1 MITGIMESAGP
12 QHCDDDYDH
21 GTMPRYLVVADEPWV
36 RNEVHAALT
45 APDVSLVDH
54 ADPSTAAATATDDG
68 FDAVICDLQVGSRG
82 GMAVTRDLLE
92 RAAIDAAPA
101 IPAVLLLDRSAD
113 AFLAK
118 RAGAAAWVA
127 KPFSSH
133 ELVEAMAEAADGVS
147 KQPVEAANTE

>member
-1 MITGIMESAGP
+1 
-12 QHCDDDYDH
+12 
-21 GTMPRYLVVADEPWV
+21 MPRYLVVADESWV

-54 ADPSTAAATATDDG
+54 QDPATAAVNAMSDG

-92 RAAIDAAPA
+92 QAAVTGKPP
-101 IPAVLLLDRSAD
+101 IPMVLLLDRSAD

-118 RAGAAAWVA
+118 RAGAAAWVV

-133 ELVEAMAEAADGVS
+133 DLVEALDRAFPVATRTGAEAASD
-147 KQPVEAANTE
+147 E

>member
-1 MITGIMESAGP
+1 
-12 QHCDDDYDH
+12 
-21 GTMPRYLVVADEPWV
+21 MPRYLVVADESWV

-45 APDVSLVDH
+45 APDVSLIDH
-54 ADPSTAAATATDDG
+54 QDPSTAATSAVNDG

-92 RAAIDAAPA
+92 QAATAGKRPV
-101 IPAVLLLDRSAD
+101 PAVLLLDRSAD

-118 RAGAAAWVA
+118 RAGAAAWVT

-133 ELVEAMAEAADGVS
+133 ELVEALGRAVPAASDTTAEAAAD
-147 KQPVEAANTE
+147 E

>member
-1 MITGIMESAGP
+1 
-12 QHCDDDYDH
+12 
-21 GTMPRYLVVADEPWV
+21 MPRFLVVADESWV

-54 ADPSTAAATATDDG
+54 QDPATAAVNAMSDG

-92 RAAIDAAPA
+92 QASVTGKPP
-101 IPAVLLLDRSAD
+101 IPMVLLLDRSAD

-133 ELVEAMAEAADGVS
+133 DLVEALNRALPIATSTGAEATSA
-147 KQPVEAANTE
+147 E

>member
-1 MITGIMESAGP
+1 MPESAGP
-12 QHCDDDYDH
+12 GVSDRDYAF

-54 ADPSTAAATATDDG
+54 SDPATAAATATEDG

-82 GMAVTRDLLE
+82 GMAVTRDVLE
-92 RAAIDAAPA
+92 RAAVDGADA
-101 IPAVLLLDRSAD
+101 IPVVLLLDRSAD
-113 AFLAK
+113 AFLAR
-118 RAGAAAWVA
+118 RAGASAWVA
-127 KPFSSH
+127 KPFSSY
-133 ELVEAMAEAADGVS
+133 ELVEAMALAADGNG

>member
-1 MITGIMESAGP
+1 
-12 QHCDDDYDH
+12 
-21 GTMPRYLVVADEPWV
+21 MPRYLVVADESWV

-54 ADPSTAAATATDDG
+54 QDPATAAANAVNDG

-92 RAAIDAAPA
+92 QSAAAGKPP

-113 AFLAK
+113 TFLAK
-118 RAGAAAWVA
+118 RAGAAAWVT

-133 ELVEAMAEAADGVS
+133 ELVQALVRAMPVAPGTATEASTDE
-147 KQPVEAANTE
+147 